1 MLQKDEAQGFLDFC
15 EPEFFRVFCME
26 SDMWTCALQVVREKA
41 MDAHGQASCT
51 HLQLVAASSCQ
62 HKHS

>member
-26 SDMWTCALQVVREKA
+26 SDMWTCALVDCR
-41 MDAHGQASCT
+41 
-51 HLQLVAASSCQ
+51 SSARRQWMPMGRPRAPICN
-62 HKHS
+62 